1 MADGPVSCTID
12 LPYNPGDIVHIR
24 KSASQNVPELYH
36 HKHACEVVSAYRDC
50 SQSETS
56 YAYRLSPVTK
66 DTELSALYHHS
77 DLLPSPRG
85 YENIDTLLGKKSD
98 DGPPEWERDFGEFM
112 RQDLEL
118 IDTCLSVVDFENDA
132 TKDWLRE
139 LEKGDIDRTNSVF
152 AEMLLL
158 YQLRSELGFE
168 RVQTNAKIGSED
180 EGKDVDVRVTMND
193 WDVWLEVYKPD
204 YVDKIPEGGGFI
216 SPEAPGTAVGNKLR
230 KKFDSA
236 REKSPEDA
244 IIILAVYFVENLGQG
259 LGLERWLQQDYF
271 DVGEYCDAFLTF
283 SHLSFPTK
291 FSYRPTTPAGEDCQE
306 FFEAL
311 FDESTDSH

>member
-12 LPYNPGDIVHIR
+12 SPYNPGDLVHIR
-24 KSASQNVPELYH
+24 KSAPQNVPEPYH
-36 HKHACEVVSAYRDC
+36 HKHACEVVSVYRDY
-50 SQSETS
+50 SQSNTS

-85 YENIDTLLGKKSD
+85 YENIDTLLGEQSGD
-98 DGPPEWERDFGEFM
+98 RPPEWERDFGEFM

-139 LEKGDIDRTNSVF
+139 IRKGDIDRTNSVF

-158 YQLRSELGFE
+158 YQLRSELGSE
-168 RVQTNAKIGSED
+168 PVHTNAKIGSEED
-180 EGKDVDVRVTMND
+180 GKDVDVRVTMND

-204 YVDKIPEGGGFI
+204 YVDKIPENGGFI
-216 SPEAPGTAVGNKLR
+216 SPEATGTAVGNKLR
-230 KKFDSA
+230 KKFDCA
-236 REKSPEDA
+236 REELPEDA
-244 IIILAVYFVENLGQG
+244 IIILAVYLVEGLGQG
-259 LGLERWLQQDYF
+259 MGLERWLQQDYF
-271 DVGEYCDAFLTF
+271 DVGEYCDAFLTY
-283 SHLSFPTK
+283 SHLSFPTE
-291 FSYRPTTPAGEDCQE
+291 FSYRPTTTAGEEYQE

-311 FDESTDSH
+311 LGESTDSS